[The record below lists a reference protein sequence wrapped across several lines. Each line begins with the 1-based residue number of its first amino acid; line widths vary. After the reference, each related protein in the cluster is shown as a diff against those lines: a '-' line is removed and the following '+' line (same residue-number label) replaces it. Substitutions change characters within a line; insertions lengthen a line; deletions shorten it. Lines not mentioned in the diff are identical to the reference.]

1 MSAVRNRFT
10 SWSPS
15 MLFVAASCAAALL
28 AFPDAVRA
36 QRAPG
41 ESDPVV
47 VRAQIARLQ
56 VELAQLDGE
65 RARIAVQV
73 NDALAQL
80 DRLRAQQ
87 SQLDSE
93 KARRQGELM
102 FLQQQLH

>member
-1 MSAVRNRFT
+1 MSVIRIRATR
-10 SWSPS
+10 WS
-15 MLFVAASCAAALL
+15 LHALLVLASCTGALP
-28 AFPDAVRA
+28 AFAGTALA

-56 VELAQLDGE
+56 AELTQVDGE
-65 RARIAVQV
+65 RARVAAQV
-73 NDALAQL
+73 VDLQAQL

-87 SQLDSE
+87 LLLDSE

>member
-1 MSAVRNRFT
+1 
-10 SWSPS
+10 
-15 MLFVAASCAAALL
+15 LLVAASCAGALA
-28 AFPDAVRA
+28 AFPGATRA

-41 ESDPVV
+41 ESDPVA

-56 VELAQLDGE
+56 AEFTQIDGE
-65 RARIAVQV
+65 RARITTQV
-73 NDALAQL
+73 NDLLGQL